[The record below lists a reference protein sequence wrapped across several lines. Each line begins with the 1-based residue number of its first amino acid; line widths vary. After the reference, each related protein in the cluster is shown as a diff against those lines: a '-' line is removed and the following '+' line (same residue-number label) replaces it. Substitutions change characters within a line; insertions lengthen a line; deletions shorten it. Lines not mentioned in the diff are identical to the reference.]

1 MSEGMNITEILEYL
15 PHRFPF
21 LLVDRVIELV
31 PGVSIRGIKNV
42 TINEPFFTGH
52 FPGYPVMPGVLI
64 IEAMAQLSG
73 VLAFKTHDRK
83 PADGLL
89 YFLAGTD
96 HTRFRRP
103 VIPGDQLDM
112 RARILAD
119 KRRVMKFECESYVD
133 GELACASEIMC
144 VEKAL

>member
-52 FPGYPVMPGVLI
+52 FPGFPVMPGVLI